1 MIYKNNLCGLFVRIT
16 KIKGTIEISIEPTAD
31 VKSTTATTAAV
42 PSTHLFF
49 SLSLARHLRGDPRTW
64 S

>member
-1 MIYKNNLCGLFVRIT
+1 
-16 KIKGTIEISIEPTAD
+16 

-64 S
+64 SWDRKRESSKNWNWKSI